1 MHAPGLWGII
11 IIALLVVILF
21 ARPGKI
27 SNFMADL
34 GKGIRGFRGG
44 LSGKEEEEGAKP
56 ADPPRQLPSSSVE
69 DAKATRRDRT
79 GVDQ

>member
-1 MHAPGLWGII
+1 MHAPSLWALII
-11 IIALLVVILF
+11 IVLLVVILF

-27 SNFMADL
+27 SNFMTDL

-44 LSGKEEEEGAKP
+44 LGGKDEDEDATKP
-56 ADPPRQLPSSSVE
+56 GDPPRQIPSSAE
-69 DAKATRRDRT
+69 DSKTNRRDRT